1 MFSLAVKTPVRTSDI
16 HVRVLAFGSQL
27 CLPNV
32 SGPRELRRNALSLSL
47 ANTCTYM
54 CIRMYKPLLALTCA
68 SVY

>member
-32 SGPRELRRNALSLSL
+32 SGPRELRKNVY
-47 ANTCTYM
+47 TY
-54 CIRMYKPLLALTCA
+54 
-68 SVY
+68 V